1 MCAAVIVFYFP
12 KFVRNPTIRFE
23 NSVVEQFLVIC
34 VAQFKCYFTDA
45 MTDFGFRVLIYQ
57 GNVRLVQNIIAETRL
72 TRGHSALL
80 TQLQVPLPVAE
91 GESNIFLLSEF
102 IIDFIFGRKL

>member
-45 MTDFGFRVLIYQ
+45 MTDFGVRVLIY
-57 GNVRLVQNIIAETRL
+57 
-72 TRGHSALL
+72 
-80 TQLQVPLPVAE
+80 
-91 GESNIFLLSEF
+91 
-102 IIDFIFGRKL
+102 